1 MGIFGQNEFLGIDIG
16 TTSIKIVELKI
27 RKERVELSN
36 YGILEKYGHLERIND
51 ALQTMSFKLLEES
64 TSLLLK
70 ELLSKTKIKT
80 RDSYIALPSFTGFAV
95 LVEFPIMTDKEL
107 SQAIK
112 YQAGQYIPM
121 TLQEM
126 TLDWQVEKRTE
137 DRIYVLLIAIPTDI
151 IQRYAKTAELS
162 KLNLKGLELE
172 NISLAH
178 LFSKKENA
186 PFVLVD
192 IGGRASSISVI
203 DDGTLMMS
211 RNLDT
216 AGGDI
221 TQVIATALG
230 INPFRAEEIKKTYGL
245 YIESKGEL
253 NIVSLVVPLL
263 DVIKREIEKVI
274 NNYYL
279 KTKKK
284 VEKVIL
290 TGGGANLKGLDEYYS
305 KQLLMPVI
313 LGNPF
318 NLGLISY
325 NPKLAPILAEIGTN
339 LATACAVALKLK

>member
-51 ALQTMSFKLLEES
+51 ALQTTSFKLLEES

-178 LFSKKENA
+178 LFSKKENT

>member
-178 LFSKKENA
+178 LYSKKENA

-284 VEKVIL
+284 AEKVIL

>member
-263 DVIKREIEKVI
+263 DVVKREIEKVI

>member
-1 MGIFGQNEFLGIDIG
+1 
-16 TTSIKIVELKI
+16 
-27 RKERVELSN
+27 
-36 YGILEKYGHLERIND
+36 
-51 ALQTMSFKLLEES
+51 
-64 TSLLLK
+64 
-70 ELLSKTKIKT
+70 
-80 RDSYIALPSFTGFAV
+80 
-95 LVEFPIMTDKEL
+95 
-107 SQAIK
+107 
-112 YQAGQYIPM
+112 
-121 TLQEM
+121 
-126 TLDWQVEKRTE
+126 
-137 DRIYVLLIAIPTDI
+137 
-151 IQRYAKTAELS
+151 
-162 KLNLKGLELE
+162 
-172 NISLAH
+172 LAH

>member
-162 KLNLKGLELE
+162 RLNLKGLELE

-284 VEKVIL
+284 AEKVIL

>member
-178 LFSKKENA
+178 LFSKKENT

>member
-1 MGIFGQNEFLGIDIG
+1 MGIFGQNEILGIDIG
-16 TTSIKIVELKI
+16 TTSIKIAELKI
-27 RKERVELSN
+27 RKEKIELSN

-51 ALQTMSFKLLEES
+51 ALQTMNFKLLEEN
-64 TSLLLK
+64 TALLLK
-70 ELLSKTKIKT
+70 QLMTETKIKVKN
-80 RDSYIALPSFTGFAV
+80 SFIALPSFSGFSV
-95 LVEFPIMTDKEL
+95 LVEFPLMTDKEL

-112 YQAGQYIPM
+112 FQASQYIPM

-137 DRIYVLLIAIPTDI
+137 DKIFVLLIAIPTDI
-151 IQRYAKTAELS
+151 IQRYVKTAELS

-172 NISLAH
+172 NIALAH
-178 LFSKKENA
+178 LFSKKEKN

-203 DDGTLMMS
+203 DNGILTMT

-221 TQVIATALG
+221 TQVIASALG
-230 INPFRAEEIKKTYGL
+230 ISPFRAEEIKKTYGL
-245 YIESKGEL
+245 NIESRGEIKL
-253 NIVSLVVPLL
+253 ISLIVPLL
-263 DVIKREIEKVI
+263 EVIKREIEKAI
-274 NNYYL
+274 NSFYL
-279 KTKKK
+279 KTKKR

-290 TGGGANLKGLDEYYS
+290 VGGGANLKGLDEYYS
-305 KQLLMPVI
+305 KQLLMPVV

-339 LATACAVALKLK
+339 LATACAVALRGV